1 MSVVFA
7 ECGGVVVGIGAHGR
21 RWMARP
27 EGTRWRLEYR
37 DAGQATA
44 TYVGTY
50 DSLAEAKEQACS
62 CG

>member
-7 ECGGVVVGIGAHGR
+7 ECGGVVVGIGARGR

-27 EGTRWRLEYR
+27 DGRRWRLEYR

-50 DSLAEAKEQACS
+50 GSLTAAKEQACKS
-62 CG
+62 A